1 MQLVVD
7 ANILLAAFLKEA
19 LTRELLLDSRL
30 DLAAPEH
37 LLLETLRHLRANA
50 SIRKRIGLSSEETD
64 ALFLLLTQR
73 IRVFP
78 ETSYQSVMTK
88 ALTLA
93 PHRQDAPYL
102 ALALMLEAA
111 VWSNDK
117 SVKKQTTVTV
127 YSTTE
132 LLTMLRKTDD
142 HARGF

>member
-7 ANILLAAFLKEA
+7 ANVLLAAFLKEA
-19 LTRELLLDSRL
+19 ITRELLLDSRI

-37 LLLETLRHLRANA
+37 LLSETLRHLRTSA
-50 SIRKRIGLSSEETD
+50 SIRKRIGLSSEDIET
-64 ALFLLLTQR
+64 LFLLLTQR

-78 ETSYQSVMTK
+78 ETSYQSAVAK

-102 ALALMLEAA
+102 ALALILNSA

-117 SVKKQTTVTV
+117 GMKKQITVTV

-132 LLTMLRKTDD
+132 LLAVLRKTDS
-142 HARGF
+142 

>member
-1 MQLVVD
+1 VQLVVD

-37 LLLETLRHLRANA
+37 LLSETFRHLRTSA
-50 SIRKRIGLSSEETD
+50 SIRKRIGLSSKEIET
-64 ALFLLLTQR
+64 LFLLLTQR
-73 IRVFP
+73 IQVFP

-102 ALALMLEAA
+102 ALALILKAA

-117 SVKKQTTVTV
+117 GMKKQPIVTV
-127 YSTTE
+127 YSTSE
-132 LLTMLRKTDD
+132 LLAMLQKTDD
-142 HARGF
+142 

>member
-37 LLLETLRHLRANA
+37 LLSETRRHLRTSA
-50 SIRKRIGLSSEETD
+50 SIRKRIGLPSKEIE

-78 ETSYQSVMTK
+78 ETSYQPAMAK
-88 ALTLA
+88 ALALA
-93 PHRQDAPYL
+93 SHRQDAPYL
-102 ALALMLEAA
+102 ALALKLEAA

-117 SVKKQTTVTV
+117 GMKKQITVTV

-132 LLTMLRKTDD
+132 LLAVLRKADD
-142 HARGF
+142 

>member
-7 ANILLAAFLKEA
+7 ANILLAAFLKKA

-37 LLLETLRHLRANA
+37 LLSETLRHLRTSS
-50 SIRKRIGLSSEETD
+50 SIRKRIGLSSQKIE

-78 ETSYQSVMTK
+78 ETSYQPAMAKTL
-88 ALTLA
+88 ALA

-102 ALALMLEAA
+102 AVALILKAA

-117 SVKKQTTVTV
+117 GMKKQTTATV
-127 YSTTE
+127 YSTSE
-132 LLTMLRKTDD
+132 LLTVLRKAED
-142 HARGF
+142 